1 MDRQM
6 ETRHLAVADRN
17 IAEGEARVDRQ
28 LELIERLKM
37 LGADT
42 ATADALLDLLR
53 QTLMGWNRERDLILA
68 TLETQHTPSRCPPSS
83 TRT

>member
-6 ETRHLAVADRN
+6 ETRHLAVADRK
-17 IAEGEARVDRQ
+17 IAEGEARAERQ

-37 LGADT
+37 RGADT

-53 QTLMGWNRERDLILA
+53 QTLMGWNRERDLIIA
-68 TLETQHTPSRCPPSS
+68 TLNA
-83 TRT
+83 

>member
-17 IAEGEARVDRQ
+17 IAEGEARVERQ

-37 LGADT
+37 RGADT
-42 ATADALLDLLR
+42 APGDALLGLLR
-53 QTLMGWNRERDLILA
+53 ETLIEWKRERDLIIA
-68 TLETQHTPSRCPPSS
+68 TLDA
-83 TRT
+83 

>member
-17 IAEGEARVDRQ
+17 IAEGEARVERQ

-37 LGADT
+37 RGADT
-42 ATADALLDLLR
+42 ATAEALLDLLR
-53 QTLMGWNRERDLILA
+53 QTLMGWNRERDLIIA
-68 TLETQHTPSRCPPSS
+68 TLNA
-83 TRT
+83 